1 MTGGHCEYRSTMGN
15 RRNARKH
22 DTKKQSRESVERNER
37 RIRRRNEEIKKGGIE
52 IAKKANEKMEK
63 EEEEEKK
70 KDERR
75 RTEDSL
81 GVVCTLI
88 YVAAYISAKGGKNE
102 WRRRTEKERGKEEK
116 GRTERRETRTAPA
129 PGEGRK
135 PRNNWRS
142 GGGRI
147 SCCLASAPFK
157 ESLAFC

>member
-1 MTGGHCEYRSTMGN
+1 MTEGHCEYRSIMGN
-15 RRNARKH
+15 RRNARKR

-75 RTEDSL
+75 RTEDRL

-88 YVAAYISAKGGKNE
+88 YVAAYISAKGGKDE
-102 WRRRTEKERGKEEK
+102 WRRRTERK
-116 GRTERRETRTAPA
+116 GRKGSSRTERNANCSGSGRGKKTAKQLEERRRPHFML
-129 PGEGRK
+129 PGIG
-135 PRNNWRS
+135 
-142 GGGRI
+142 
-147 SCCLASAPFK
+147 
-157 ESLAFC
+157 SL

>member
-22 DTKKQSRESVERNER
+22 DTKKQSRESVEHNER

-88 YVAAYISAKGGKNE
+88 YVAAYISAKGGKDE
-102 WRRRTEKERGKEEK
+102 WRRRTERK
-116 GRTERRETRTAPA
+116 GREGSNRTERNANCSGSGRGKKTAKQLEERRRPHFML
-129 PGEGRK
+129 PGIG
-135 PRNNWRS
+135 
-142 GGGRI
+142 
-147 SCCLASAPFK
+147 
-157 ESLAFC
+157 SL

>member
-1 MTGGHCEYRSTMGN
+1 MIVKRERLKSKKTIGGNDREDIANIDRPWVIEET
-15 RRNARKH
+15 RANA
-22 DTKKQSRESVERNER
+22 TKKQSRESVERNER

-88 YVAAYISAKGGKNE
+88 YVAAYISAKGGKDE
-102 WRRRTEKERGKEEK
+102 
-116 GRTERRETRTAPA
+116 
-129 PGEGRK
+129 
-135 PRNNWRS
+135 
-142 GGGRI
+142 
-147 SCCLASAPFK
+147 
-157 ESLAFC
+157 